1 VTLMGFTPTHLS
13 LAIGMLNSVF
23 KLWSYRLL
31 FYYSHLPSSVLTNN
45 SGINERWQTSLIQH
59 QKLKNYSATQQ

>member
-1 VTLMGFTPTHLS
+1 MKNKIIMELQAPF
-13 LAIGMLNSVF
+13 
-23 KLWSYRLL
+23 LL
-31 FYYSHLPSSVLTNN
+31 FAFTLSVLTNN